1 MVGMDANEF
10 RRLIINMIRKGAI
23 MDVNHASN
31 PPTCRVSVGDP
42 TDPDG
47 EGLQTNWLPFLSVR
61 AGTTREWNPPTKG
74 EGVVLICPMGDP
86 AQGVVLCGLNT
97 DDAPAPSN
105 SPDTHTR
112 AYPDGAIV
120 EYNHANHSLSATLPA
135 GATVLIVAPGSV
147 TVQTNDATIQA
158 EEMTI
163 DAKNTKVTGSML
175 VMGAFEFQSG
185 MTGSAGAAGGSTM
198 KINGAADFTGEVKSQ
213 GKSLPLHTH
222 MEQGDGKEVS
232 PPL

>member
-1 MVGMDANEF
+1 MDANEF

-31 PPTCRVSVGDP
+31 PPTCRVSIGGPD
-42 TDPDG
+42 DPDG

-97 DDAPAPSN
+97 DSAPAPSN

-147 TVQTNDATIQA
+147 TVQTKDATVKA
-158 EEMTI
+158 DEMTI

-185 MTGSAGAAGGSTM
+185 MTGSAGVAGGSTM
-198 KINGAADFTGEVKSQ
+198 KINGAADFTGEVTSQ
-213 GKSLPLHTH
+213 GKSLPNHTH

-232 PPL
+232 KPL